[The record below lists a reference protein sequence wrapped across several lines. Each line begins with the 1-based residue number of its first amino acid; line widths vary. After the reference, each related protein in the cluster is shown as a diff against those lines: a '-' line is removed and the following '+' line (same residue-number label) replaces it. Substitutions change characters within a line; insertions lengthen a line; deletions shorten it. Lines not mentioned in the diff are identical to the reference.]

1 MAFFFA
7 DPSGIRSASVIFDA
21 RTATVHSPDLPVET
35 RAAHGGGT
43 GRFRVWEF
51 EGAGALRSPQTLTLE
66 ITPVPS
72 PPGTPIEYS
81 ATDGTGNAMSGLFF
95 VAPVGG
101 VLPLRAPA
109 RRATAGADGDRDGDR
124 QANPDPVREA
134 QPARRYPR
142 PAPRSR
148 RRPATRATAAAGDIS
163 SASPVRRLVSSTVPP
178 LRPRGPTV
186 IRQGRPIRSMVA
198 NLAPARSSRSS

>member
-1 MAFFFA
+1 MPFRSLAAALPAAILLAGCQTTVQPGDGAPPTLNVVETVRGLPVIVTTRADQTPAPALCPDGSRPIEGDARSIDNTYEILDADQDRITMAFFFA

-51 EGAGALRSPQTLTLE
+51 EGAGTLRSPQTLTLE

-95 VAPVGG
+95 VA
-101 VLPLRAPA
+101 RS
-109 RRATAGADGDRDGDR
+109 
-124 QANPDPVREA
+124 EA
-134 QPARRYPR
+134 YCR
-142 PAPRSR
+142 
-148 RRPATRATAAAGDIS
+148 
-163 SASPVRRLVSSTVPP
+163 
-178 LRPRGPTV
+178 
-186 IRQGRPIRSMVA
+186 
-198 NLAPARSSRSS
+198 